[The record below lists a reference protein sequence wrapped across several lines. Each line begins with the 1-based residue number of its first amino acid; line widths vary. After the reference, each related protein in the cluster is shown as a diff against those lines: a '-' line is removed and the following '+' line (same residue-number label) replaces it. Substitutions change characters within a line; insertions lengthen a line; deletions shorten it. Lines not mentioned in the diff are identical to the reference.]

1 MLTRQG
7 HKPQLHWL
15 DNEAS
20 KALKNFIDEEKT
32 KYQLTPPHIHRRNAA
47 E

>member
-1 MLTRQG
+1 MLTSHG
-7 HKPQLHWL
+7 LKPQLHWL

-20 KALKNFIDEEKT
+20 TALKDFIT
-32 KYQLTPPHIHRRNAA
+32 KQQTQYQLTPPHIHRRNAA